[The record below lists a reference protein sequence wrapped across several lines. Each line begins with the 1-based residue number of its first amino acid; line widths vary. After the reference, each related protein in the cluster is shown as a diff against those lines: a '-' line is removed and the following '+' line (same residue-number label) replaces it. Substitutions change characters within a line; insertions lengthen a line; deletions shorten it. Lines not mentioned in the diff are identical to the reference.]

1 MVLKKILDLIPEE
14 YRTKGYLA
22 AALEPIKS
30 VLNLC
35 GVALLVPALSLVL
48 EEDSIFTDYRTEV
61 ITATIAAIAARSLL
75 CLWIIRY
82 QNRYLLSLYRH
93 YSGKMFTNLYSK
105 GLVFVKKSNSTELS
119 YDINGASYNFTMGY
133 MSGILRFFGESLF
146 CLLMITALLIAD
158 FKSTI
163 LVFGTLTPIVLA
175 YLILVRK
182 KLHRIGKAEFYKRR
196 DQHKLVQETFKGY
209 AEMQV
214 NGAYDMMFKRFEKG
228 LKDISGYSSQR
239 VAIESLPGHLMEI
252 GIAIV
257 ASIIVLAASDTELQE
272 MKLFLGVFAV
282 AVMRMIPSIRTLIS
296 TYNSLRN
303 ATYSKNII
311 EKECSTESARPEIPI
326 SALPFEKEIKVENVC
341 FGYEDRTVLQNIGLT
356 IEKGDIFGIKGR
368 TGSGKST
375 LFNVLLGLIAP
386 DSGKITIDGVPLNA
400 ENAAAWQKRIGYVP
414 QDVFIADVSLAENV
428 ALGCTPDMIDMF
440 RVEQSLTAA
449 SMGDFVSK
457 LPQGLDTK
465 IGETGSRISG
475 GQKQRIGI
483 ARALYKG
490 ADVLFF
496 DEATSSLDSQTEKS
510 VNESIAALN
519 STESKYTMIIIS
531 HRESSLD
538 ICNKLF
544 SLDQQ

>member
-1 MVLKKILDLIPEE
+1 MIYKKIKRLIPEE
-14 YRTKGYLA
+14 YRTKWYIA
-22 AALEPIKS
+22 AAVEPIKS

-35 GVALLVPALSLVL
+35 GVAILVPALSLVL
-48 EEDSIFTDYRTEV
+48 EEDSIFINYKTEV
-61 ITATIAAIAARSLL
+61 ILATIAAIVIRSLL
-75 CLWIIRY
+75 CLFIIKF
-82 QNRYLLSLYRH
+82 QNRFLLSLYRY

-105 GLVFVKKSNSTELS
+105 GLIFVKKSNSTELS
-119 YDINGASYNFTMGY
+119 YDINGASYNFTMSY
-133 MSGILRFFGESLF
+133 ISGLLRFFGESLF
-146 CLLMITALLIAD
+146 CILMVAGLLVAN

-182 KLHRIGKAEFYKRR
+182 KLHNIGKAEFYKRR

-214 NGAYDMMFKRFEKG
+214 NGAYNMMFKRFEQG
-228 LKDISGYSSQR
+228 LKEISGFSSER
-239 VAIESLPGHLMEI
+239 VAIESLPGYLMEI

-257 ASIIVLAASDTELQE
+257 ASIIVLASTGTELSE

-282 AVMRMIPSIRTLIS
+282 AVMRMIPSVRTLIS

-303 ATYSKNII
+303 STYSKNII
-311 EKECSTESARPEIPI
+311 EKECTVESARPEMPGEP
-326 SALPFEKEIKVENVC
+326 LPFKDKINVENIC
-341 FGYEDRTVLQNIGLT
+341 FGYEDRTVLNNISLS

-375 LFNVLLGLIAP
+375 LFNILLGLITP
-386 DSGKITIDGVPLNA
+386 DSGSISIDGVQLTA
-400 ENAAAWQKRIGYVP
+400 ENAAAWQSRIGYVP
-414 QDVFIADVSLAENV
+414 QDVFIADVTLAENV
-428 ALGCTPDMIDMF
+428 ALGCTPDQIDML
-440 RVEQSLTAA
+440 RVEQSLIAA
-449 SMGDFVSK
+449 SMGDYISK
-457 LPQGLDTK
+457 LPEGLNTK

-496 DEATSSLDSQTEKS
+496 DEATSSLDPQTETS
-510 VNESIAALN
+510 VNESIASLN
-519 STESKYTMIIIS
+519 SAEDKYTMIIIS
-531 HRESSLD
+531 HRESSLE
-538 ICNKLF
+538 ICNKIF
-544 SLDQQ
+544 SLD